1 MKTRFIRIQ
10 NRFKNGSIKF
20 NTSAKQFKYDSN
32 TCSKHDPNIKN
43 NSKIFKQIPQ
53 RFTKGSKTNQTRF
66 KKIQKR
72 FTDGPKNHTISKQS
86 PTNSENMQTPFTK
99 DSKLIEQDS
108 NYNQRRFLFG
118 GAVGRQMLSNG
129 AALPSPNLLDTRCPH
144 PNRPKR
150 F

>member
-1 MKTRFIRIQ
+1 MIQ
-10 NRFKNGSIKF
+10 KHVQNMINTSKIIQRYSNRFRKDSRKVQKRIKPDSKISRNGS
-20 NTSAKQFKYDSN
+20 NTAPKNKIISN
-32 TCSKHDPNIKN
+32 
-43 NSKIFKQIPQ
+43 QIP
-53 RFTKGSKTNQTRF
+53 
-66 KKIQKR
+66 
-72 FTDGPKNHTISKQS
+72 TD
-86 PTNSENMQTPFTK
+86 SEKMQTPFTK

-118 GAVGRQMLSNG
+118 DAVGRQALSNG